1 MREHFNKREI
11 LSSLIPVVENT
22 AMRYNLI
29 PLEVSLEK
37 ENAHWFLRIFIYCP
51 DHPVSHLDCENIT
64 RGLGDFLDELIPF
77 KYYLE
82 VSSPGLNRKLKST
95 REYVIFRGKD
105 VVLKVKNPLEGLN
118 SKTFRAKLV
127 NYEENVG
134 LTVLP
139 EQTQEEICISLDNI
153 FSVRLDED
161 ININNQNKG
170 EDND

>member
-1 MREHFNKREI
+1 M
-11 LSSLIPVVENT
+11 
-22 AMRYNLI
+22 
-29 PLEVSLEK
+29 
-37 ENAHWFLRIFIYCP
+37 
-51 DHPVSHLDCENIT
+51 
-64 RGLGDFLDELIPF
+64 
-77 KYYLE
+77 
-82 VSSPGLNRKLKST
+82 
-95 REYVIFRGKD
+95 
-105 VVLKVKNPLEGLN
+105 KVKNPLEGLS

-139 EQTQEEICISLDNI
+139 EQTPEEICISLDNI

>member
-1 MREHFNKREI
+1 MREHFNKKEI
-11 LSSLIPVVENT
+11 LNSLIPVVENT

-51 DHPVSHLDCENIT
+51 DHPVSHQDCENIT

-82 VSSPGLNRKLKST
+82 VSSPGLNRKMKSP

-105 VVLKVKNPLEGLN
+105 ILVKVKNPIEGLDT
-118 SKTFRAKLV
+118 KTFKAKLI
-127 NYEENVG
+127 NYQENVG
-134 LTVLP
+134 LVVVPKET
-139 EQTQEEICISLDNI
+139 EKEICISLDNI